1 MQNKPHGENLFGQVR
16 KTAPWPIGNGAF
28 TDVYKGEWKPP
39 KTSSAVPVAIKIFR
53 GVHTDEAKRK
63 DITRRVT
70 RESRVWVKLDHSNIQ
85 PYFGFCECPDIGP
98 SIALVSPFCGQ
109 GTLLEYL
116 YKNPNADKF
125 IFILD
130 IADGLKYLHD
140 NNVVHGDLHGNNV
153 LVDDSGRARLSDF
166 GRAKVIGY
174 EGYSTLLVA
183 GCAEYMAPELLL
195 DDEDEGED
203 ENEGATNGPPFSKMS
218 DVYAFS
224 MLMFQIFTGRTP
236 LQRGSRPP
244 RLQAKVVT
252 RICAG
257 DRPNRAHDYG
267 GRISDTNWRLMEECW
282 VEDPTRRPTTAAVV
296 LRLRTNH

>member
-1 MQNKPHGENLFGQVR
+1 M
-16 KTAPWPIGNGAF
+16 
-28 TDVYKGEWKPP
+28 
-39 KTSSAVPVAIKIFR
+39 
-53 GVHTDEAKRK
+53 
-63 DITRRVT
+63 
-70 RESRVWVKLDHSNIQ
+70 
-85 PYFGFCECPDIGP
+85 
-98 SIALVSPFCGQ
+98 
-109 GTLLEYL
+109 
-116 YKNPNADKF
+116 
-125 IFILD
+125 
-130 IADGLKYLHD
+130 
-140 NNVVHGDLHGNNV
+140 
-153 LVDDSGRARLSDF
+153 SDF

-224 MLMFQIFTGRTP
+224 MLMFQVSAQGYLTACLDLIVAQIFTGRTP